1 MSSGM
6 FAAVA
11 AGGALGAMTRYAVS
25 LAVGGGIFGVAGPLA
40 TLGVN
45 VVGSTIMGG
54 FAGVVA
60 AGIVVPEMWR
70 GFVAIGFLGALT
82 TFSSFALDTGT
93 LLARQGYM
101 TSALYIGLSV
111 GLSLVAFFAVQAAVA
126 SLLARGAG

>member
-45 VVGSTIMGG
+45 VVGSAIMGG

>member
-25 LAVGGGIFGVAGPLA
+25 LAVGGGIFGVAGPLV

-45 VVGSTIMGG
+45 VVGSAIMGG

>member
-25 LAVGGGIFGVAGPLA
+25 LAVGGGIFGVAGTLA

-45 VVGSTIMGG
+45 VVGSAIMGG

>member
-1 MSSGM
+1 
-6 FAAVA
+6 
-11 AGGALGAMTRYAVS
+11 
-25 LAVGGGIFGVAGPLA
+25 
-40 TLGVN
+40 
-45 VVGSTIMGG
+45 MGG

>member
-45 VVGSTIMGG
+45 VVGSAIMGG

-60 AGIVVPEMWR
+60 AGILVPEMWR
-70 GFVAIGFLGALT
+70 GFIAIGFLGALT